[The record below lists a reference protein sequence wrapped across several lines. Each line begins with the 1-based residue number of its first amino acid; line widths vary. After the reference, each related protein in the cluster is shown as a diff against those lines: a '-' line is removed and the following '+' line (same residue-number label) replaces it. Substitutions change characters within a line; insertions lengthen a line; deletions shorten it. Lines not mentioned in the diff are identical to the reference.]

1 MHTPPDEAEAMG
13 IEELLRI
20 TILINRAEHPQDRLL

>member
-1 MHTPPDEAEAMG
+1 MG

>member
-1 MHTPPDEAEAMG
+1 MG

-20 TILINRAEHPQDRLL
+20 TILITRAEHPQDRLL